1 MFRTIGSD
9 RAKLERFSCPAI
21 SRKNQGNREPPH
33 QRGLA
38 IPLRSI
44 ASRLCETLGR
54 KAILSRWLIFF
65 FVLGFSLGCSQEGNM
80 NTDERE
86 RKAKMKAFLE
96 SPEYKK
102 AVEDRLALM
111 KKEGEVREEAEWI
124 GKTGLS
130 EELEREL
137 PRYLRREF
145 GQSLF
150 DADSIKA

>member
-1 MFRTIGSD
+1 
-9 RAKLERFSCPAI
+9 
-21 SRKNQGNREPPH
+21 
-33 QRGLA
+33 
-38 IPLRSI
+38 
-44 ASRLCETLGR
+44 
-54 KAILSRWLIFF
+54 
-65 FVLGFSLGCSQEGNM
+65 M
-80 NTDERE
+80 NTDESE

-111 KKEGEVREEAEWI
+111 KKEDEVREEAEWI
-124 GKTGLS
+124 GNTGLS

-150 DADSIKA
+150 DADSIKAADLVYVGKFLEGGKTVHYWRVAKNQRSVTYAYVEISVTGDSVTGWGNKSPPK